1 MKGCGSVRF
10 GSVGFG
16 GRRKGTGGEGTG
28 GEGKV
33 EWSGVERC
41 LGSSRRGVEWVG
53 EGRDVVGIEKAV
65 LYQEGGWKGLG

>member
-1 MKGCGSVRF
+1 MWLGSVRF
-10 GSVGFG
+10 GSVRLG
-16 GRRKGTGGEGTG
+16 GRRKGTG